1 MLTICHITSV
11 THNTLWVTIQTCIF
25 LTLNCICCLYV
36 YVAFPEELVAR
47 EHSDPEGFPEVLNHQ
62 ARELC
67 CLFTFSI
74 LLLIALP
81 PPTQINKQREQ
92 RPSIKSKPERGLS
105 VIHLYTPS
113 PMAQHILSKQQRL
126 DEYLL
131 NWTELVR
138 IIITTLQQDMS
149 VSKSSLRNQGD
160 AMFRSMIYESIR
172 TKSIDKEGNLRKQL
186 LL

>member
-11 THNTLWVTIQTCIF
+11 THKILWVTVQTCIF
-25 LTLNCICCLYV
+25 LTLNCICFLYV

-47 EHSDPEGFPEVLNHQ
+47 EHPDPEGFPEVLNHQ
-62 ARELC
+62 AHELC

-74 LLLIALP
+74 LLLTALP
-81 PPTQINKQREQ
+81 PHAQINKQREQ
-92 RPSIKSKPERGLS
+92 WPSIKSKPESGLY

-113 PMAQHILSKQQRL
+113 PMAQHIHSKQQRL

-138 IIITTLQQDMS
+138 IIITTLQQYMS
-149 VSKSSLRNQGD
+149 VSKSSFRNQSD
-160 AMFRSMIYESIR
+160 AMFRSMIYERIR
-172 TKSIDKEGNLRKQL
+172 AKSIDKEGALRKQL